1 MCKPIKITPPQA
13 AALMGK
19 SNLFVY
25 EGLKR
30 GVFPFGHAM
39 QMPGSTKYSYYIS
52 PPQLAEYLGI
62 GLAELIEE
70 VSKA

>member
-1 MCKPIKITPPQA
+1 MCKPVKITPPQA
-13 AALMGK
+13 AAVMRK

-25 EGLKR
+25 EGLRR

-39 QMPGSTKYSYYIS
+39 QMPGSTKWTYYIS
-52 PPQLAEYLGI
+52 PPGLAAYLGI
-62 GLAELIEE
+62 SLESLIEE